1 MDKSNKTKS
10 QRAMSQRNV
19 LESLKDIGS
28 GVPKSLKRDLIDGS
42 AEDLFRQLL
51 GTASEKKFSG
61 EITPG
66 ESLEMGEVFSGKREE
81 NEKLKGQLALERQ
94 LREEERVR
102 REEKGGQLKLQLHA
116 LMQEV
121 YQLSKTTQG
130 LGKEVETASMQ
141 APAEPGVYYLIFFEK
156 LLEFVKSFRKK
167 IENASIWL
175 HASNKRAEKK
185 NFWGSFKKHGS
196 KFLLAPDH
204 YLQRSAG

>member
-1 MDKSNKTKS
+1 
-10 QRAMSQRNV
+10 MSQRNV
-19 LESLKDIGS
+19 LESIKDIGT

-51 GTASEKKFSG
+51 GTPPEKKFSG
-61 EITPG
+61 NITPG
-66 ESLEMGEVFSGKREE
+66 ESLEMGEVFSGKRDE

-121 YQLSKTTQG
+121 YQLSKMTQG

-141 APAEPGVYYLIFFEK
+141 APSEPGVYYVIFFEK
-156 LLEFVKSFRKK
+156 LLEFIKSFRKK

-185 NFWGSFKKHGS
+185 NFWGTYKKHGS
-196 KFLLAPDH
+196 KFLLSPDH